1 MDPIRHD
8 NQISYHLN
16 QHDQE
21 SYSAVCTISHI
32 ITVEP
37 AAIFCYFCYFLRDK
51 HIPVGY
57 FPLIHL

>member
-21 SYSAVCTISHI
+21 SYSAVCTISPI

-37 AAIFCYFCYFLRDK
+37 AVTFVIS
-51 HIPVGY
+51 
-57 FPLIHL
+57 